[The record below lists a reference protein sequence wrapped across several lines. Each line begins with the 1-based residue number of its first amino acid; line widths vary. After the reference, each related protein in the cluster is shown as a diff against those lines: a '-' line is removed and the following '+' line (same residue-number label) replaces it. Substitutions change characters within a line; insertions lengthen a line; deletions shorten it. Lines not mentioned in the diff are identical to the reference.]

1 MRILLFFDLP
11 SITSEEQKAYRNF
24 VKKIKREGFYMLQE
38 SVYVKMAINN
48 QVSQGTIQRIK
59 TFLPKSGDI
68 MVLTV
73 TERQFSSMELLIGER
88 SSDVITSTERIIKL

>member
-1 MRILLFFDLP
+1 MRIILFFDLP
-11 SITSEEQKAYRNF
+11 SVTAEEQKAYRNF
-24 VKKIKREGFYMLQE
+24 VKRIKREGFYMLQE

-73 TERQFSSMELLIGER
+73 TERQFSAMELLIGER
-88 SSDVITSTERIIKL
+88 TTDVITSTDRVIKL